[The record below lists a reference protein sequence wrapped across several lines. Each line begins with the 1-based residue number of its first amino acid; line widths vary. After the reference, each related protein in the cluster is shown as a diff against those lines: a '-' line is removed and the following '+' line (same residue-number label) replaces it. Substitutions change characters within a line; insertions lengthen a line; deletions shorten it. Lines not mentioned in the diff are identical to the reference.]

1 MDSKKEEVLVEEMR
15 EGAAGFRQ
23 VQEWVAE
30 GRFAEAGELLAAL
43 LTDPTLGRS
52 QRAQL
57 HALACWLYD
66 GPLEQGGQ
74 LAVLHG
80 EESIR
85 LSESLHDPWHRAE
98 AQAHLIGARIH
109 LGDLEGARDEL
120 GRLEADVAEIPG
132 LLSDADRTLFT
143 LTLLLAAAS
152 GEWEECLL
160 LLEDL
165 EPQSEGPEFELIRAW
180 ARLQAGATIAE
191 VRYLLPE
198 LSPDSIVQ
206 AERVLLEA
214 QLARLEGR
222 AIDQH
227 AVTGA
232 RLRLALAG
240 RRDLLGRLALPQA
253 PEDVDRDGGRGHG
266 QQAKAEGA

>member
-1 MDSKKEEVLVEEMR
+1 MR

-30 GRFAEAGELLAAL
+30 GRFAEAGELLAEL
-43 LTDPTLGRS
+43 LTDPGLGRS

-80 EESIR
+80 EEAIR
-85 LSESLHDPWHRAE
+85 LCLALHDPWHRAE
-98 AQAHLIGARIH
+98 AQAHLTGARIH
-109 LGDLEGARDEL
+109 MGDLEGARAEL

-132 LLSDADRTLFT
+132 LLSDEERTLFT

-165 EPQSEGPEFELIRAW
+165 EPQPDGPEFELIRAW
-180 ARLQAGATIAE
+180 ALLQAGAPVAL
-191 VRYLLPE
+191 VRSYLPAP
-198 LSPDSIVQ
+198 SPDPVLE
-206 AERVLLEA
+206 AERTLLEA
-214 QLARLEGR
+214 YLARSEGR
-222 AIDQH
+222 AIDER

-232 RLRLALAG
+232 RLRLSLAG
-240 RRDLLGRLALPQA
+240 RRDLLARLALPEP
-253 PEDVDRDGGRGHG
+253 PEDVDRHRSGRDG
-266 QQAKAEGA
+266 QDAEAEGA